1 MASRVWKFEEVDLW
15 FWLGLALVI
24 DQLPLVVWLLA
35 VTQVAQMLIM
45 LFIRTREVVR
55 IDQRLRELDP

>member
-24 DQLPLVVWLLA
+24 DQLPLVVWVLA